1 MRDLAGELAQ
11 ANAERSL
18 FLTYAASPL
27 LFESLLLPS
36 LQRRGAAEIT
46 LLVDRRAFASSVAEA
61 AWTRGVGVSYGYHP
75 VHLRKRFHPKLYLT
89 LNSQGASLLVASANL
104 TPSSLHEN
112 AEVLDRLFLSWD
124 GEGDA
129 AAFLDYADLLEALL
143 EIAQMPD
150 DARLPV
156 RRVREELST
165 SALGATGSSPARL
178 LHTGTQALLP
188 QIVDH
193 VRGHH
198 VEEIVAVSPF
208 FDDGCKALLA
218 LAGAFPAAA
227 IQLVTRSDP
236 TNLDPRLLAPLGDR
250 LQVRSYGGESDPRRL
265 HGKAL
270 WLRAG
275 DRAWALVG
283 SANLTWPAWMAS
295 AKTGGNFEAMV
306 LRPDDSGAIYE
317 TLFRPPS
324 ELLPLDRLQHRAEPD
339 EEDPRASGLRI
350 RSATLTGG
358 SLVVIAA
365 ADAKWSGA
373 RVQME
378 IELQGE
384 AHSPAATVEW
394 SGREF
399 QLRAPFVLP
408 TDAFEAPVLIRLGL
422 VSESEEQITG
432 YTWLHRPDALSR
444 SARER
449 RWRQAVAIV
458 EHNGWGYGGEEYAA
472 VVDLWCDL
480 VRIASGTV
488 VRVGDPG
495 ARTKTDE
502 VEDVSET
509 VLPHPVARL
518 VVPVGELPRPGR
530 ADGTAA
536 QGLLGHLARTL
547 GRLLG
552 DYDFERRF
560 EGRTFGD
567 AEDTELGEG
576 DGDALSVWQPSAAE
590 RRLAEAA
597 DRELF
602 AAIPTLFAAPVDVEQ
617 VPGVAL
623 SLEVLLRLVL
633 QRCARLSATSG
644 AAEQPVIRQIRETL
658 RLSLSMEGA
667 LRGTPEGWFL
677 RGWNDESWRRVV
689 REQFAEPDRIASML
703 ASVGLSAASG
713 PDGRE
718 THGLLDIMA
727 GFEVICRGSP
737 AELPAVTES
746 LFAQLQ
752 NITTRGKGLPDPAR
766 IIELVRSASRAEIP
780 VLALLSTLEPILLA
794 ERGEEVPDELL
805 PERYCQLPSRA
816 DTPRLIGLSRIT
828 RRSRRA
834 CCTRL
839 PKLSPC
845 AISRFR
851 SRSTL
856 P

>member
-1 MRDLAGELAQ
+1 MRDLVGELAQ

-18 FLTYAASPL
+18 FLAYAASPL
-27 LFESLLLPS
+27 LFESLLLPA
-36 LQRRGAAEIT
+36 LQRRGAAEVT
-46 LLVDRRAFASSVAEA
+46 LLVDRSAFASSVAEA

-89 LNSQGASLLVASANL
+89 LNSDGASLLVASANL

-112 AEVLDRLFLSWD
+112 AEVLDRLFLSWE
-124 GEGDA
+124 GEGDV
-129 AAFLDYADLLEALL
+129 AAFLDFADLLEALL
-143 EIAQMPD
+143 EIAEMPD
-150 DARLPV
+150 DARTPV
-156 RRVREELST
+156 RRVREELTT
-165 SALGATGSSPARL
+165 SALGATGTSPARL
-178 LHTGTQALLP
+178 LHTGAQALLP
-188 QIVDH
+188 QIVNH

-208 FDDGCKALLA
+208 FDEGCKALLA
-218 LAGAFPAAA
+218 LAGAFPAAD

-236 TNLDPRLLAPLGDR
+236 TNLDPRLLAPIGDR
-250 LQVRSYGGESDPRRL
+250 LQVRSYGGESDRRRL

-283 SANLTWPAWMAS
+283 SANLTWPAWMTA
-295 AKTGGNFEAMV
+295 AKAGGNFEAMV
-306 LRPDDSGAIYE
+306 LRPDDSG
-317 TLFRPPS
+317 
-324 ELLPLDRLQHRAEPD
+324 
-339 EEDPRASGLRI
+339 
-350 RSATLTGG
+350 G
-358 SLVVIAA
+358 SLVVVAA

-373 RVQME
+373 RVEME

-384 AHSPAATVEW
+384 VQSPDAAIEW

-399 QLRAPFVLP
+399 QLRAPFVIP
-408 TDAFEAPVLIRLGL
+408 TDAFEAPVLIRVGL
-422 VSESEEQITG
+422 VSETEEQITG

-495 ARTKTDE
+495 VRTKTDE
-502 VEDVSET
+502 VEDLSERG
-509 VLPHPVARL
+509 LPHPVARL
-518 VVPVGELPRPGR
+518 VVPVAELPRPGR
-530 ADGTAA
+530 AEGTAA
-536 QGLLGHLARTL
+536 QGLLRQLARTL

-552 DYDFERRF
+552 DYDFERKL
-560 EGRTFGD
+560 EGRAFGD
-567 AEDTELGEG
+567 SEDTETGEG
-576 DGDALSVWQPSAAE
+576 DELALSRWQPSAAE

-602 AAIPTLFAAPVDVEQ
+602 AAIPTLFAAPFDVEQ

-623 SLEVLLRLVL
+623 SLEVLLRLLL

-644 AAEQPVIRQIRETL
+644 AAKQIVIRQIRETL
-658 RLSLSMEGA
+658 RLSLSLEGA
-667 LRGTPEGWFL
+667 LRGTPQGWFL

-703 ASVGLSAASG
+703 ASVGLSAASE
-713 PDGRE
+713 PEGRE

-727 GFEVICRGSP
+727 GFGVICRGRA
-737 AELPAVTES
+737 AEMPAVAES

-752 NITTRGKGLPDPAR
+752 NITTRGKGLPDPVR
-766 IIELVRSASRAEIP
+766 TIELVRNGSRAEIP
-780 VLALLSTLEPILLA
+780 VLALLSTLEAILLA
-794 ERGEEVPDELL
+794 ERGEAVPDELL
-805 PERYCQLPSRA
+805 PERYRQLRRRGKKATAHLRTTPGGFACSGCGLMLSLAIAAKVDQSLALCEHCGIVLLPCDLQNLAVTALVA
-816 DTPRLIGLSRIT
+816 DLRV
-828 RRSRRA
+828 SRREPA
-834 CCTRL
+834 HG
-839 PKLSPC
+839 
-845 AISRFR
+845 
-851 SRSTL
+851 
-856 P
+856 